1 MATDVRA
8 RVTDVSIS
16 AQKLRL
22 IIDMVRGKSAVD
34 ALNILKFSP
43 SKAAHP
49 VSKLVASAVANA
61 EKNNGLSREQLY
73 VYQIMA
79 DEAQTRKWRRYGAR
93 GRFKPWLRRAAH
105 ITVVLRER
113 EGAAAASAAK

>member
-1 MATDVRA
+1 MATDIRA
-8 RVTDVSIS
+8 RITDVSVS

-73 VYQIMA
+73 VHQIMA

-93 GRFKPWLRRAAH
+93 GRFKPWARRAAH
-105 ITVVLRER
+105 VTVVLRER
-113 EGAAAASAAK
+113 EGAATSVAAD

>member
-1 MATDVRA
+1 MATDIRA
-8 RVTDVSIS
+8 RITDVSVS

-73 VYQIMA
+73 IYQIMA
-79 DEAQTRKWRRYGAR
+79 DQAQTRKWRRYGAR

-105 ITVVLRER
+105 VTVVLRER
-113 EGAAAASAAK
+113 EGAATSVAAD

>member
-1 MATDVRA
+1 MATDIRA
-8 RVTDVSIS
+8 RITDVSVS

-73 VYQIMA
+73 IYQIMA
-79 DEAQTRKWRRYGAR
+79 DQAQTRKWRRYGAR
-93 GRFKPWLRRAAH
+93 GRFKPWLRR
-105 ITVVLRER
+105 LPM
-113 EGAAAASAAK
+113 